1 MLGVI
6 RLTLSKNVT
15 HNATKEKLI
24 LGLMKILSNMYEKLS
39 TNNKV
44 FLMNK
49 LFHLKMR
56 EGASVA
62 TRLNE
67 FNMIV
72 NVDPHF
78 SRASP
83 LDRRDSLFYL

>member
-6 RLTLSKNVT
+6 RLTPSKNVT
-15 HNATKEKLI
+15 HNATKEKSN

-49 LFHLKMR
+49 LFYLKMG
-56 EGASVA
+56 EGA
-62 TRLNE
+62 
-67 FNMIV
+67 
-72 NVDPHF
+72 
-78 SRASP
+78 
-83 LDRRDSLFYL
+83 